1 MAEISHP
8 YDIGV
13 WLNSVLPMQAF
24 PLCTA
29 TPQATPWIVYTDVRF
44 TYDSDKDGVS
54 VSGGSFSLYCA
65 GSSYTEAAELAKSI
79 VDTMPAAYIA
89 DLEADAR
96 LVESECYYTETGDQ
110 YIYRLDYVIS
120 I

>member
-1 MAEISHP
+1 MAKISHP

-13 WLNSVLPMQAF
+13 WLNSVLPLQAF

-29 TPQATPWIVYTDVRF
+29 TPQATPWLVYTDVRF
-44 TYDSDKDGVS
+44 TYDRNKDGVS
-54 VSGGSFSLYCA
+54 ISGGSFSLYCA
-65 GSSYTEAAELAKSI
+65 GSSYAEAAELAKTV
-79 VDTMPAAYIA
+79 VDTLPAAYIEELNA
-89 DLEADAR
+89 DVQ

-110 YIYRLDYVIS
+110 YINRLDYVIS